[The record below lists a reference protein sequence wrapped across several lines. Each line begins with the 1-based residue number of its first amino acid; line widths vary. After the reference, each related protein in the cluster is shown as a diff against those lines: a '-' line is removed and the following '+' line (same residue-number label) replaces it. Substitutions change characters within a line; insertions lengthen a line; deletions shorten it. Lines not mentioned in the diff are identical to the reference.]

1 MRLVNNPSRLVRLSM
16 RPILMFILLGLQLLG
31 NNYVA
36 VVGFCSPGCCSRP
49 CSCCPDLTALA
60 QLGLSLRVQLGEK
73 KLGLHVAREKRQALH
88 GEMDFV
94 R

>member
-1 MRLVNNPSRLVRLSM
+1 MSLSLDLLVV
-16 RPILMFILLGLQLLG
+16 LLLAGLLLAALQLLSG
-31 NNYVA
+31 L
-36 VVGFCSPGCCSRP
+36 
-49 CSCCPDLTALA
+49 DLTALA

-73 KLGLHVAREKRQALH
+73 KLGLHVAQEKRQALH